1 MVFVHSR
8 NDTLKTARVMC
19 ELAKNKG
26 EITVFHCPHSSAY
39 GEARKNVCNSSLD
52 GKFNRNYCR
61 ISNKFK
67 CFLLFYSSMIKYY
80 TILYFIYS
88 LIFCINLF

>member
-39 GEARKNVCNSSLD
+39 GEARKNVCNSSLNLTEIIVEFQTNLNVYIILLVHD
-52 GKFNRNYCR
+52 KKLYNT
-61 ISNKFK
+61 
-67 CFLLFYSSMIKYY
+67 LFYIFTY
-80 TILYFIYS
+80 ILY
-88 LIFCINLF
+88 